1 MDLVTELL
9 LDIGYDSGRAHR
21 QARLLFWD
29 HLNWTLQ
36 QWGSILFSDETRI
49 CLHGS
54 DRRRKVYRRP
64 RERCFEAAYGGGSC
78 MIWGAISIGARTEPK
93 FIRRGDRVHGRR
105 AIHVVPYADYI
116 GDEFTFMHDD
126 ARQHTARIVQ
136 DYIAEVG
143 FRVMEWP
150 AYSPDLNPNEHLWD
164 KLKRRIRAQT
174 RSQGL
179 LLHFGFSMDFYER

>member
-1 MDLVTELL
+1 MAPKTPGIAPKVT
-9 LDIGYDSGRAHR
+9 SAHR

-36 QWGSILFSDETRI
+36 QWESVLFSDDTRI

-64 RERCFEAAYGGGSC
+64 RERCFESAY
-78 MIWGAISIGARTEPK
+78 
-93 FIRRGDRVHGRR
+93 
-105 AIHVVPYADYI
+105 
-116 GDEFTFMHDD
+116 GDEFTFIHDD

-150 AYSPDLNPNEHLWD
+150 AYSPDLNPIEHLWD
-164 KLKRRIRAQT
+164 KLKRRIRLA
-174 RSQGL
+174 
-179 LLHFGFSMDFYER
+179 YI